1 MFWDLTSGV
10 LDSTISN
17 IRLVLDKCRN
27 KSLHIS
33 FYHIHDTLRPLLF
46 RKKKPKVDEIESI
59 YETYSRLFELS
70 NGCDRSRI
78 CVEFLDDMSAVLYM
92 ICTENP
98 ECKLWSLISE
108 ECCLAIVLSLNT
120 LFSSISYSEVVCVYS
135 PERLPTIS
143 HICSFLLD
151 LSEHSKS
158 RDICYKSLNVLSL
171 IAFPSSAFINAR
183 NGDLLK
189 DLVHS
194 LKRFLPGFSQTFFRV
209 ITGDDK
215 IGSNVKMAAFNAWS
229 AILTSV
235 FQNEHRSNKNVLGG
249 NFPKESELYDSD
261 WFKTTQSHIT
271 SLVSKTVDSIVN
283 IQLDLD
289 LDKNIRLSTAF
300 AHWLGVLLLK
310 CHSLI
315 NLGESQHLRYTV
327 VSGLLVL
334 SSQSSLRNSISN
346 QSSQNES
353 SFIAQ
358 KLLADFTALHEK
370 NVNAIIVPKSVSNLF
385 GNELIRKVGFD
396 SLTEQMN
403 FLVSRLFNLLDEPQ
417 LQKRFRTILGHLNIL
432 AHCDQA
438 NAIKP
443 FNLFRKSFQYFHDYS
458 TLMLIQTI
466 AGKLAS
472 QRDSVDLFLDT
483 CRDIMIESDNFLR
496 NPCLLLIIGGIAGYI
511 DNNAIPWSERKNV
524 CLSLMSLYFDP
535 DVLNIPSHQS
545 NYVNTINSSICEN
558 DGNYASLVHMPNN
571 IMSTNNLSNI
581 NTYKSWPNPNSNEI
595 LTKPRVNQLKDVK
608 MNSITIC
615 LLLEMFCT
623 VSQLNLLSIDN
634 DADDHNTDQHFTE
647 CLRIGLLPTISFASR
662 SDLVGQTARVCL
674 DQVAKNCK
682 YSSVSELITDNA
694 DYLVSSITLDLH
706 RVNLLTMVNSSNNNN
721 PSSLSNE
728 VMQSLLSAC
737 NATNTLFEYST
748 IDILPILKPMV
759 TKMIS
764 SLDLTYEYS
773 TELFLTPFYQLMQT
787 CRKWNQLL
795 TSNKCS
801 EQVTDTPPL
810 ISSISQQNTA
820 TKSECSNSL
829 IFETY
834 VKALNLISETR
845 SLHHIEP
852 NKSVNCNKND
862 DGQKDNPSSADNSS
876 HLDEYQMDND
886 MDNDGNHIF
895 PDHLQIVE
903 EIMLRCIHLVAD
915 GNPKLRILSMNVL
928 KEGCLALENETNLLL
943 PIVHKIWT
951 SLMKRFHDN
960 HAIVVEKAFDL
971 LTVLSKVAGNFI
983 RQRASSEIIP
993 PLVLF
998 LTRGASVS
1006 ASASHSY
1013 KYLTSYR
1020 VQKRLLKELGP
1031 FCKETGILSQSLRP
1045 VINVLVMYLDESQPE
1060 GLQQASMSSIEIIW
1074 TLDPGST
1081 WALLTSHL
1089 DDLEIQNI
1097 YSQRLVKPFE
1107 TIQVRNRPVDIPKDT
1122 NLKLKNISILFNKLH
1137 GICDAVTK

>member
-1 MFWDLTSGV
+1 IL
-10 LDSTISN
+10 N
-17 IRLVLDKCRN
+17 
-27 KSLHIS
+27 
-33 FYHIHDTLRPLLF
+33 
-46 RKKKPKVDEIESI
+46 VDEIESI
-59 YETYSRLFELS
+59 YETYSSLFALS
-70 NGCDRSRI
+70 NRSDRPRT
-78 CVEFLDDMSAVLYM
+78 CVEFLDDMSVVLYM

-98 ECKLWSLISE
+98 ECKLWSVISE
-108 ECCLAIVLSLNT
+108 ECCLAIVLSLNN
-120 LFSSISYSEVVCVYS
+120 FEVVCVYS

-151 LSEHSKS
+151 LIEHSKN
-158 RDICYKSLNVLSL
+158 RDICYKSLNLLSR
-171 IAFPSSAFINAR
+171 IAYPSSAFTNAG
-183 NGDLLK
+183 NEDLLR
-189 DLVHS
+189 DLVDS

-235 FQNEHRSNKNVLGG
+235 FQNERRSNVNVQDG
-249 NFPKESELYDSD
+249 NSPKKSELYDID
-261 WFKTTQSHIT
+261 WIKTTQSHMT
-271 SLVSKTVDSIVN
+271 RLVAKTVDSIIN

-289 LDKNIRLSTAF
+289 LDKNVRLSTSF

-310 CHSLI
+310 CHSLM
-315 NLGESQHLRYTV
+315 NVGESQHLRYTV

-346 QSSQNES
+346 QSLQNES
-353 SFIAQ
+353 SLIAQ
-358 KLLADFTALHEK
+358 KLLADFTAVHET
-370 NVNAIIVPKSVSNLF
+370 NVNAIIVPKSLSNLF

-396 SLTEQMN
+396 YLTEQMN
-403 FLVSRLFNLLDEPQ
+403 FLVSRLFNFLDEPQ

-432 AHCDQA
+432 DPGDICTFVYSNETLHHFCSSLASFLNFNLSSVELQEQMYLLPLNYCPSSAHRDQA

-443 FNLFRKSFQYFHDYS
+443 FNLFRKSFQYFHDYT

-466 AGKLAS
+466 AGRLAS

-496 NPCLLLIIGGIAGYI
+496 NPCLLLMIGGIAGYI

-535 DVLNIPSHQS
+535 DVLNLPFYQS
-545 NYVNTINSSICEN
+545 NYVSTIHNNINEN
-558 DGNYASLVHMPNN
+558 DKNYASLVQMSND

-581 NTYKSWPNPNSNEI
+581 NTYKSWPNPNSNET
-595 LTKPRVNQLKDVK
+595 LTKPRVNQPKDVK

-623 VSQLNLLSIDN
+623 VSQLNLLLIDN
-634 DADDHNTDQHFTE
+634 DADDLNIDQHFIE

-662 SDLVGQTARVCL
+662 SDLVGQTARACL

-682 YSSVSELITDNA
+682 YSGVSELIKYNA

-706 RVNLLTMVNSSNNNN
+706 RVNLLTMVNLSNENN
-721 PSSLSNE
+721 PPSLSNA

-748 IDILPILKPMV
+748 IDILAVLKPMV

-787 CRKWNQLL
+787 CRKWNHLL
-795 TSNKCS
+795 TTDKCS
-801 EQVTDTPPL
+801 EQ
-810 ISSISQQNTA
+810 A
-820 TKSECSNSL
+820 THSESSNSL

-834 VKALNLISETR
+834 VKTLNLISETR

-852 NKSVNCNKND
+852 NKSVNCNNND
-862 DGQKDNPSSADNSS
+862 DVQKNNDNSTDNLN
-876 HLDEYQMDND
+876 HLEKYQMDND

-1006 ASASHSY
+1006 ASASQSY

-1020 VQKRLLKELGP
+1020 VQNRLLRELGP
-1031 FCKETGILSQSLRP
+1031 FCRE
-1045 VINVLVMYLDESQPE
+1045 
-1060 GLQQASMSSIEIIW
+1060 ASMSSIEIIW

-1081 WALLTSHL
+1081 WALLISYL
-1089 DDLEIQNI
+1089 DDFEIQNI

-1107 TIQVRNRPVDIPKDT
+1107 AIQIRNRSMDMPKDT
-1122 NLKLKNISILFNKLH
+1122 NLKLKNISILLNKLH
-1137 GICDAVTK
+1137 GNCDTVTK